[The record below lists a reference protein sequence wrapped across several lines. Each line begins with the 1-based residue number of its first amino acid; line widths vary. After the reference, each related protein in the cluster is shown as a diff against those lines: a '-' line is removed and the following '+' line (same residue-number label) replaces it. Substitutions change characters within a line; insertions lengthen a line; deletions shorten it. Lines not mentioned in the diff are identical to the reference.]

1 VGGHSGHKPWA
12 IWIREAHT
20 GGRAQ
25 RRDSGH
31 KPWAIWI
38 REAHTGGRAQ
48 RRDSGHKPWAIWIR
62 EAHTSGRAQR
72 AQAVGQMDPSGS
84 DPLWSPCPLA
94 RALTGLYSP
103 SPACVRQRRRT
114 GMKTTRLAV
123 CKEARCVQRIS
134 TQRLQRVCLQTRPVY
149 QGRKGAACSLTSRNI
164 RRPSATS
171 DMSVQFRRAIFCR
184 RDLRAGAW
192 VL

>member
-1 VGGHSGHKPWA
+1 
-12 IWIREAHT
+12 
-20 GGRAQ
+20 
-25 RRDSGH
+25 
-31 KPWAIWI
+31 
-38 REAHTGGRAQ
+38 
-48 RRDSGHKPWAIWIR
+48 
-62 EAHTSGRAQR
+62 
-72 AQAVGQMDPSGS
+72 MDARGS
-84 DPLWSPCPLA
+84 DPLWSPCPLV
-94 RALTGLYSP
+94 RALTGLYSPSPACVRQRPSPARRAYTALHQHDGPIQPFTSTTGLYSP

-114 GMKTTRLAV
+114 GMKTRRLAV
-123 CKEARCVQRIS
+123 CNEARCVQRIS
-134 TQRLQRVCLQTRPVY
+134 TERPQRVCLQTRPVY